1 MKQIIRL
8 RVCHNSSQCANA
20 ELFMCEKCVEIDQA
34 IERYRKIQRQIGDQV
49 AVDRTKELI
58 AELKAQKVAFHPEQG
73 E

>member
-1 MKQIIRL
+1 
-8 RVCHNSSQCANA
+8 
-20 ELFMCEKCVEIDQA
+20 MCEKCVEIDQA